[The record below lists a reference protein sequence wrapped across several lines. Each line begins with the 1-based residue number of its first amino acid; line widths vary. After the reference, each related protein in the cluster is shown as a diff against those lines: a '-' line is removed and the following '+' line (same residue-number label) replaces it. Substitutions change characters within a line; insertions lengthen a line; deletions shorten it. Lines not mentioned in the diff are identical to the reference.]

1 MTVNE
6 LVQELQRPDRPDLVV
21 HIPCPHC
28 YGQRGADFDLLD
40 AEHVVQMERDGRQAG
55 LLGDTRQ
62 ECLGDR
68 RSDSRLRVRK
78 AATGHAPAI
87 AAGLGLQYARTLTRR
102 DFERMYQDMREGH
115 HIARSRSSRLLRP
128 NLVIE
133 ATDGQD
139 THYVMVETPFRAS
152 PEDIAPVRM
161 GVGLMTE
168 LTGCTCR
175 AVIACVVRDPSAEAD
190 IASGQV
196 NWHFIERGEL
206 EAE

>member
-1 MTVNE
+1 MPP
-6 LVQELQRPDRPDLVV
+6 LLRPAR
-21 HIPCPHC
+21 
-28 YGQRGADFDLLD
+28 YADFDLLD
-40 AEHVVQMERDGRQAG
+40 AEHVVQMERDGRQVG

-62 ECLGDR
+62 DCLGDR

-87 AAGLGLQYARTLTRR
+87 AAGLALQYVRALIRR

-139 THYVMVETPFRAS
+139 THYAMVETPFRAA
-152 PEDIAPVRM
+152 PEDIALVRM
-161 GVGLMTE
+161 GVELMTE

-190 IASGQV
+190 IASGEV
-196 NWHFIERGEL
+196 NWHLIERGEL